1 MSSLASYPLINARRD
16 VGAEKVDSKMA
27 QTDINPENLSRS
39 QRRRREDIIQAAL
52 TVFDRDGFEAAR
64 MADIA
69 KAADVAKGTLYLYF
83 DSKIALLEGV
93 VAAAILPTLQEIGDA
108 AKTHDGGA
116 RALFAHQ
123 MRIGAQRMASP
134 EMKTLLQLMIT
145 GGPKTRRITKFYH
158 DNVIKKGLAL
168 FRATLDYGVST
179 GEFREEV
186 RNMDVLVLVG
196 APIYTA
202 VWNILFDEMT
212 KIDPDRLVN
221 DFVDIVLN
229 GLMADPSGE
238 KDFDPPDEIALSKI

>member
-1 MSSLASYPLINARRD
+1 MSSLDRDPLGNAGCD
-16 VGAEKVDSKMA
+16 AGAGKVTSEMT
-27 QTDINPENLSRS
+27 QTDMNPEDLSRS

-52 TVFDRDGFEAAR
+52 MVFDRDGFEAAR

-69 KAADVAKGTLYLYF
+69 KAAEVAKGTLYLYF
-83 DSKIALLEGV
+83 DSKTALLEGV
-93 VAAAILPTLQEIGDA
+93 VASAILPTLQEIGDA

-158 DNVIKKGLAL
+158 DNVVRKGLEL
-168 FRATLDYGVST
+168 FRSTLDYGVTT

-186 RNMDVLVLVG
+186 RDIDALVLLG

-202 VWNILFDEMT
+202 VWNILFDDLT
-212 KIDPDRLVN
+212 KIDAEKLVD

-229 GLMADPSGE
+229 GLLVEQAPKSE
-238 KDFDPPDEIALSKI
+238 

>member
-1 MSSLASYPLINARRD
+1 
-16 VGAEKVDSKMA
+16 MA
-27 QTDINPENLSRS
+27 QTDVNPEDLSRS

-52 TVFDRDGFEAAR
+52 MVFDRDGFEAAR

-69 KAADVAKGTLYLYF
+69 KAAEVGKGTLYLYF

-93 VAAAILPTLQEIGDA
+93 VEAAILPTLQEIGDA
-108 AKTHDGGA
+108 AKTYDGGA

-145 GGPKTRRITKFYH
+145 GGPKTQRITKFYH
-158 DNVIKKGLAL
+158 DNVIKKGLEL
-168 FRATLDYGVST
+168 FRATLDYGVRT

-186 RNMDVLVLVG
+186 RDIDVLVLLG

-202 VWNILFDEMT
+202 VWNILFDDMI
-212 KIDPDRLVN
+212 KIDPEQLAD
-221 DFVDIVLN
+221 DFIDIALN
-229 GLMADPSGE
+229 GLLAEP
-238 KDFDPPDEIALSKI
+238 ASKPE